1 MYGYINVNGVKQA
14 SASPTH
20 GNNNS
25 LSLTDINM
33 LLDKEVKYKKIKWSK
48 VLILDKIK
56 KLNNYIACLTIY
68 NESQKL
74 LLKKYIRLCINRKK
88 LSRDKDVKY
97 NSDTGKVE
105 CINGLIYNE
114 SSKRFTLSN
123 NISKTKTKANTKTTT
138 KKKSREI
145 TTKSINGEQS

>member
-14 SASPTH
+14 SAGPQ
-20 GNNNS
+20 GKNNS
-25 LSLTDINM
+25 LSLNDINM
-33 LLDKEVKYKKIKWSK
+33 LLDKEVRNKKIKWSK

-56 KLNNYIACLTIY
+56 KLNNYITSITIY

-74 LLKKYIRLCINRKK
+74 LLQKYVQICINRKK

-123 NISKTKTKANTKTTT
+123 NISKTKTKTKTKTTIKTTT
-138 KKKSREI
+138 KKI
-145 TTKSINGEQS
+145 

>member
-14 SASPTH
+14 SAGPQ
-20 GNNNS
+20 GKNNS
-25 LSLTDINM
+25 LSLNDINM
-33 LLDKEVKYKKIKWSK
+33 LLDKEVRNKKIKWSK

-56 KLNNYIACLTIY
+56 KLNNYITSITIY

-74 LLKKYIRLCINRKK
+74 LLQKYVQICINRKK

-105 CINGLIYNE
+105 YINGLIYNE

-123 NISKTKTKANTKTTT
+123 NISKTKTKTKTKTTIKTTT
-138 KKKSREI
+138 KKI
-145 TTKSINGEQS
+145 